1 MFCMQDKQGT
11 KLNRNG
17 WFSFVLNNVV
27 EYFMT
32 SFISYENTSNI
43 NSWKR
48 KRDSSMIQKPRL

>member
-32 SFISYENTSNI
+32 SFISQMRTRAI
-43 NSWKR
+43 
-48 KRDSSMIQKPRL
+48 